1 MKFLLV
7 ALCGVMGFGGSQ
19 AALAQARQPPQQVA
33 LVSIVGEPF
42 SAVRTWQGS
51 RSFIGG
57 NRIDRGTT
65 ERLYRDRQGRTRVE
79 RDTPAQVL
87 ANNPRVEPVQI
98 TINDPLS
105 GDRIE
110 LQAQSKT
117 AMIFHG
123 GSTPAVA
130 PMKTQPPVTIVFAGH
145 LYDANDQ
152 GWSKPASLGEK
163 SFDGV
168 RATGQ
173 RRQYTVPV
181 GTIGNEKPIV
191 LSVDQW
197 FSPELSLIV
206 ARTGTSSIAGEFGMQ
221 VENIVHGEPDAGLFL
236 IPADYRR
243 VEVPARQA
251 QAH

>member
-1 MKFLLV
+1 MKSAIV
-7 ALCGVMGFGGSQ
+7 ALCGAVGFVVLQ
-19 AALAQARQPPQQVA
+19 AALAQARPQQQPS

-42 SAVRTWQGS
+42 SGVRTYQGS

-65 ERLYRDRQGRTRVE
+65 ERLYRDGQGRTRVE
-79 RDTPAQVL
+79 RDVPPEVL
-87 ANNPRVEPVQI
+87 ANNPQMEPVQI

-110 LQAQSKT
+110 LRARSKT
-117 AMIFHG
+117 AVIFRG
-123 GSTPAVA
+123 ASTPAMA
-130 PMKTQPPVTIVFAGH
+130 PSKTQPPVSVVFAGH
-145 LYDANDQ
+145 LYDGADP
-152 GWSKPASLGEK
+152 GWSKPAPLGEK
-163 SFDGV
+163 SFDGM

-206 ARTGTSSIAGEFGMQ
+206 ARSGTSSIAGEFGMQ
-221 VENIVHGEPDAGLFL
+221 VENIVHGEPDAALFL
-236 IPADYRR
+236 IPAEYSR
-243 VEVPARQA
+243 VEVPQRQPTVR
-251 QAH
+251 

>member
-1 MKFLLV
+1 MKIAIV
-7 ALCGVMGFGGSQ
+7 AVCGAIGFVGSQ
-19 AALAQARQPPQQVA
+19 AALAQAARPQQPA

-42 SAVRTWQGS
+42 SGVRTWQGS

-57 NRIDRGTT
+57 NRIDRGTS
-65 ERLYRDRQGRTRVE
+65 ERLYRDGQGRTRVE
-79 RDTPAQVL
+79 REIPAQVL
-87 ANNPRVEPVQI
+87 ANNPHMEPVQI

-110 LQAQSKT
+110 LQARSKT
-117 AMIFHG
+117 ALVFHG

-130 PMKTQPPVTIVFAGH
+130 PLKSQPPVSVTFAGH
-145 LYDANDQ
+145 LYTGADQ

-191 LSVDQW
+191 LTVDQW

-221 VENIVHGEPDAGLFL
+221 VENIVHGEPDAALFL
-236 IPADYRR
+236 IPADYTR
-243 VEVPARQA
+243 VEMPARQA
-251 QAH
+251 KAR